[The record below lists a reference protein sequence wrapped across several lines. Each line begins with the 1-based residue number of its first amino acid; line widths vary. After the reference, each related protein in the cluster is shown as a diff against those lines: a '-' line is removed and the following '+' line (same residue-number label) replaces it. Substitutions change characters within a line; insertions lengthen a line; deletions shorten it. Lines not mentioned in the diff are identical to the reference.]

1 MANQT
6 LNLTPELLA
15 YLREHGLREPPVLAE
30 LRAATARLPDAVMQ
44 IAPEQGQFM
53 ALLLRLMGARRVLEI
68 GTFTGYSTL
77 WLASALPEDGQV
89 VTCDRNRE
97 WTDMAKTYWARANLA
112 QRITLHLGDAR
123 QTLQALQDTGETD
136 AFDFAFIDADK
147 VNYNTYYEACLTLV
161 RPGGLIAIDNTLWG
175 GAVADPKATDPDTE
189 AIRRLNRKLRDD
201 QRVEMAMVP
210 IGDGVTLVR
219 RGQYSA

>member
-6 LNLTPELLA
+6 LNLTPDLLA
-15 YLREHGLREPPVLAE
+15 YLRAHGLREPPVFAE
-30 LRAATARLPDAVMQ
+30 LRTETARLPEAVMQ
-44 IAPEQGQFM
+44 ISPEQGQFM

-77 WLASALPEDGQV
+77 WLASALPEDGQMI
-89 VTCDRNRE
+89 TCDSSRE
-97 WTDMAKTYWARANLA
+97 WTGLA
-112 QRITLHLGDAR
+112 QRYWQKAGLADRITLHLGDAR
-123 QTLQALQDTGETD
+123 DTVQALQDTGETD
-136 AFDFAFIDADK
+136 TYDFAFIDADK
-147 VNYNTYYEACLTLV
+147 VNYDTYYEACLTLV

-175 GAVADPKATDPDTE
+175 GAVADPFATDPDTE
-189 AIRRLNRKLRDD
+189 AIRQLNRKLHED

-219 RGQYSA
+219 RR